1 MYFYLNFRGKRS
13 DKKPNDELTIMIRYY
28 YRESGDKKGKSL
40 NISTGVKVKLKDW
53 DEDWDKSKKRE
64 PIKRT
69 DKEYK
74 EKNQILKSKERE
86 LTSIVDKLQR
96 RDELEPLP
104 NLVKSVLRKKKIN
117 KRRKTYSEVNFLYMF
132 DKFEKYV
139 TENYKPSYKR
149 TILTQIKHI
158 KDFSEEVE
166 MKDNISL
173 LVDDISED
181 FIKKFVYWCYDKQN
195 LQPSVLKKR
204 LRGFSNFREWML
216 RVERQNITL
225 TIPKNIIKEGKTD
238 VINLTRDEIVKIF
251 EFKDFDYGN
260 DSYLK
265 YLKKEELQV
274 EELNDIR
281 TNIKSQDLKERK
293 YTNYEVIK
301 DMLLFVCSVGCRY
314 GDMVNMKLDNFR
326 FYKGDNGVE
335 NRTKG
340 TWEFRMEKVPNRGVV
355 IVPSNRISY
364 NLWCKYGSGK
374 SREDFLFPRT
384 KYGNPISNQKFN
396 KHIKEI
402 CKIIGIDDLVDKP
415 RFDIDGKPVKGTDV
429 RVPKYSVVSSH
440 IGRRSFIR
448 EQIELGKPQREIM
461 MMSGHTSLKVFNGY
475 YDIKPSDLWKS
486 GNEMYFGFDLSD
498 KKTKPKPNVPMSKG
512 VEEQL
517 HTLKMYFDKNLIDE
531 KEYKLKKKKIL
542 KI

>member
-1 MYFYLNFRGKRS
+1 MYFSLNFR
-13 DKKPNDELTIMIRYY
+13 KKKSLYKPIDELNVMIRYY
-28 YRESGDKKGKSL
+28 YKVEGETKGRYL
-40 NISTGVKVKLKDW
+40 NQSTGVNIKLKDW
-53 DEDWDKSKKRE
+53 DEDWDKTKKRE

-69 DKEYK
+69 DKDYK
-74 EKNQILKSKERE
+74 EKNMVLKQKERE
-86 LTSIVDKLQR
+86 LKNIVFNLQSK
-96 RDELEPLP
+96 DEVEPLP
-104 NLVKSVLRKKKIN
+104 TLVKGVLRQ
-117 KRRKTYSEVNFLYMF
+117 KRVERRKKTYSEVHFLYLIEE
-132 DKFEKYV
+132 FEKYV

-149 TILTQIKHI
+149 TILTQVKHI
-158 KDFSEEVE
+158 KEFSEEVE

-173 LVDDISED
+173 LVDDITEE
-181 FIKKFVYWCYDKQN
+181 FIKKFVYWCYNKQN

-204 LRGFSNFREWML
+204 LRGFSNFKEWML

-238 VINLTRDEIVKIF
+238 VINLTRDEIVKLY
-251 EFKDFDYGN
+251 EFKEFDYEN
-260 DSYLK
+260 DSHLK
-265 YLKKEELQV
+265 YLKNEELKV
-274 EELNDIR
+274 EELKDIR
-281 TNIKSQDLKERK
+281 SNIKSKDLKERK

-314 GDMVNMKLDNFR
+314 GDMVNMKIDNFR
-326 FYKGDNGVE
+326 FFKDENGVE

-355 IVPSNRISY
+355 IVPSNIISY
-364 NLWCKYGSGK
+364 KLWCKYGSGK
-374 SREDFLFPRT
+374 VREDFLFPRT

-415 RFDIDGKPVKGTDV
+415 RFDIDGKPIKGTDV

-461 MMSGHTSLKVFNGY
+461 LMSGHTSLKVFNGY
-475 YDIKPSDLWKS
+475 YDVKPSDLWKS
-486 GNEMYFGFDLSD
+486 GNEMYFGFDLSN
-498 KKTKPKPNVPMSKG
+498 KKPKTEPKVLVSKG

>member
-1 MYFYLNFRGKRS
+1 
-13 DKKPNDELTIMIRYY
+13 
-28 YRESGDKKGKSL
+28 
-40 NISTGVKVKLKDW
+40 
-53 DEDWDKSKKRE
+53 
-64 PIKRT
+64 
-69 DKEYK
+69 
-74 EKNQILKSKERE
+74 
-86 LTSIVDKLQR
+86 
-96 RDELEPLP
+96 
-104 NLVKSVLRKKKIN
+104 
-117 KRRKTYSEVNFLYMF
+117 MF
-132 DKFEKYV
+132 DKFENYV
-139 TENYKPSYKR
+139 TDNYKPSYKR

-158 KDFSEEVE
+158 KEFSEEFE
-166 MKDNISL
+166 MKENISL
-173 LVDDISED
+173 LVDDITEE

-251 EFKDFDYGN
+251 DFKEFDYEN
-260 DSYLK
+260 DSFLK

-274 EELNDIR
+274 EELKDIR
-281 TNIKSQDLKERK
+281 SNIKSEGLRERK

-314 GDMVNMKLDNFR
+314 GDMVNMKIDNFR
-326 FYKGDNGVE
+326 FYKNEKGVE
-335 NRTKG
+335 DRTKG

-355 IVPSNRISY
+355 IVPSNIISY
-364 NLWCKYGSGK
+364 KLWCKYGSGK
-374 SREDFLFPRT
+374 SREDYLFPRT

-402 CKIIGIDDLVDKP
+402 CKIIGINDLVDKP
-415 RFDIDGKPVKGTDV
+415 RFDIDGKPIKGTDV
-429 RVPKYSVVSSH
+429 RVPKHSVISSH

-486 GNEMYFGFDLSD
+486 GNEMYFGFNLSE
-498 KKTKPKPNVPMSKG
+498 KKPKTEPKVLVSKG

>member
-415 RFDIDGKPVKGTDV
+415 RFDIDGKPIRGTDV

>member
-1 MYFYLNFRGKRS
+1 
-13 DKKPNDELTIMIRYY
+13 MIRYY

-415 RFDIDGKPVKGTDV
+415 RFDIDGKPIRGTDV

>member
-251 EFKDFDYGN
+251 EFKEFDYGN

-415 RFDIDGKPVKGTDV
+415 RFDIDGKPIRGTDV

>member
-225 TIPKNIIKEGKTD
+225 TIPKNIIKEGKTEE
-238 VINLTRDEIVKIF
+238 EI
-251 EFKDFDYGN
+251 Y
-260 DSYLK
+260 
-265 YLKKEELQV
+265 
-274 EELNDIR
+274 
-281 TNIKSQDLKERK
+281 
-293 YTNYEVIK
+293 
-301 DMLLFVCSVGCRY
+301 
-314 GDMVNMKLDNFR
+314 NFL
-326 FYKGDNGVE
+326 
-335 NRTKG
+335 
-340 TWEFRMEKVPNRGVV
+340 
-355 IVPSNRISY
+355 IS
-364 NLWCKYGSGK
+364 KYGEWIVYKPTFKKNNFFLWFLPYFIFILGGLIIFIIIKK
-374 SREDFLFPRT
+374 S
-384 KYGNPISNQKFN
+384 
-396 KHIKEI
+396 KHN
-402 CKIIGIDDLVDKP
+402 
-415 RFDIDGKPVKGTDV
+415 RA
-429 RVPKYSVVSSH
+429 
-440 IGRRSFIR
+440 
-448 EQIELGKPQREIM
+448 
-461 MMSGHTSLKVFNGY
+461 N
-475 YDIKPSDLWKS
+475 
-486 GNEMYFGFDLSD
+486 
-498 KKTKPKPNVPMSKG
+498 
-512 VEEQL
+512 
-517 HTLKMYFDKNLIDE
+517 
-531 KEYKLKKKKIL
+531 
-542 KI
+542 

>member
-1 MYFYLNFRGKRS
+1 
-13 DKKPNDELTIMIRYY
+13 
-28 YRESGDKKGKSL
+28 
-40 NISTGVKVKLKDW
+40 
-53 DEDWDKSKKRE
+53 
-64 PIKRT
+64 
-69 DKEYK
+69 
-74 EKNQILKSKERE
+74 
-86 LTSIVDKLQR
+86 
-96 RDELEPLP
+96 
-104 NLVKSVLRKKKIN
+104 
-117 KRRKTYSEVNFLYMF
+117 
-132 DKFEKYV
+132 
-139 TENYKPSYKR
+139 
-149 TILTQIKHI
+149 
-158 KDFSEEVE
+158 

-173 LVDDISED
+173 LVDDITEE

-204 LRGFSNFREWML
+204 LRGFSNFKEWML

-238 VINLTRDEIVKIF
+238 VINLTRDEIVKLY
-251 EFKDFDYGN
+251 EFKEFDYEN
-260 DSYLK
+260 DSHLK

-274 EELNDIR
+274 EELKDIR
-281 TNIKSQDLKERK
+281 SNIKSKDLKERK

-314 GDMVNMKLDNFR
+314 GDMVNMKIDNFR
-326 FYKGDNGVE
+326 FFKDENGVE

-355 IVPSNRISY
+355 IVPSNIISY
-364 NLWCKYGSGK
+364 KLWCKYGSGK
-374 SREDFLFPRT
+374 VREDFLFPRT
-384 KYGNPISNQKFN
+384 KYGNLISNQKFN

-415 RFDIDGKPVKGTDV
+415 RFDIDGKPIKGTDV

-461 MMSGHTSLKVFNGY
+461 LMSGHTSLKVFNGY
-475 YDIKPSDLWKS
+475 YDVKPSDLWKS
-486 GNEMYFGFDLSD
+486 GNEMYFGFDLSN
-498 KKTKPKPNVPMSKG
+498 KKPKTEPKVLVSKG